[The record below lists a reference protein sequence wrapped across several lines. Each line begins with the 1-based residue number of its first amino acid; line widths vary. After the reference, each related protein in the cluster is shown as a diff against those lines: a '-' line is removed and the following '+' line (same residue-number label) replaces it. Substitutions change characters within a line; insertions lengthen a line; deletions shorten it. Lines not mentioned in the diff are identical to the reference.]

1 MNNLEVIDISKKS
14 WAPLFRWSAY
24 LSAVMLLFIPVQIV
38 IFTVSP
44 PPETVEGF
52 FQLYKENWFLGL
64 LSFDFIY
71 ILNNVI
77 MIFIYLSLAVCLFQ
91 EKPAFSLT
99 AFILGIVGV
108 ACYFPTNPAFEMLS
122 LSQSYWSVLPEAH
135 AQYLAAGETL
145 LACYK
150 GTAFDVYYV
159 LNALSLLLFSA
170 AIYKSP
176 RFNKSIGS
184 WGLASGI
191 LMIVP
196 SSAGIIG
203 MAFSLLSLVPWVVF
217 LFMLSGK
224 LYKLAKNTPNAIKT
238 AFHE

>member
-1 MNNLEVIDISKKS
+1 LGSALSLERISVCRYAAIHS
-14 WAPLFRWSAY
+14 GSDRYIYRIPASRNGRRV
-24 LSAVMLLFIPVQIV
+24 LSALQRELVFRT
-38 IFTVSP
+38 F
-44 PPETVEGF
+44 
-52 FQLYKENWFLGL
+52 
-64 LSFDFIY
+64 SFDFIY

>member
-1 MNNLEVIDISKKS
+1 MGNFDEIDLSKRS

-24 LSAVMLLFIPVQIV
+24 LSAAMLLFIPAQIV
-38 IFTVSP
+38 IFAVYP

-52 FQLYKENWFLGL
+52 FQLYKDNWILGL
-64 LSFDFIY
+64 LNFDFIY

-77 MIFIYLSLAVCLFQ
+77 LIFIYLSLAVCLFRENQ
-91 EKPAFSLT
+91 AFSLT
-99 AFILGIVGV
+99 ALTLGIVGA

-122 LSQSYWSVLPEAH
+122 LSRGYWTAAPEAQ

-159 LNALSLLLFSA
+159 LNAIALLLFSA
-170 AIYKSP
+170 AIYKSS
-176 RFNKSIGS
+176 RFSKSMGI

-191 LMIVP
+191 LMLVP

-203 MAFSLLSLVPWVVF
+203 MMFSLLSLVPWVVF
-217 LFMLSGK
+217 LFMLSK
-224 LYKLAKNTPNAIKT
+224 KFYKLSKIQPIL
-238 AFHE
+238 